1 MKFKFIA
8 EQLAQQTQLN
18 RYRQR
23 VSIAGSSGREIVV
36 DGKQYLNF
44 SSNDYLGL
52 NNHPDI
58 QAAMIEG
65 AEKFGVSASAS
76 SLVTGFNYAHQA
88 LEETAA
94 NWLGR
99 ERVLLFSSGFAANQ
113 AVMHALG
120 QKDVQL
126 LLDKLSHASIIDG
139 ALSSQASLKRY
150 RHNDYQHL
158 GALLAKTAAANNE
171 LNTLIA
177 TEGVFS
183 MDGDEAD
190 IDALTQL
197 ANKANAMIYLDEAH
211 SIGIKGEQGQG
222 IASADVDIVMAT
234 FGKAIATSGAFVACD
249 AELHDY
255 FVNFA
260 RHYIYSTA
268 ISPAIAW
275 ATKKSIETI
284 KKEIW
289 RQEKLSTLTRLF
301 SCQLDSSIDLV
312 PTTSSI
318 HAINVQEETKALA
331 ASEKLKQKGIWVTA
345 IRPPTVP
352 SGTSRLRVTICA
364 NHKERDIIYLAECL
378 NEVLV

>member
-1 MKFKFIA
+1 MKFHFIA
-8 EQLAQQTQLN
+8 EQLAQQRQLN

-23 VSIAGSSGREIVV
+23 VTLENYTGRKLTI

-58 QAAMIEG
+58 QQALFEG
-65 AEKFGVSASAS
+65 AEKYGVSACAS

-88 LEETAA
+88 LEETLAD
-94 NWLGR
+94 WLGR
-99 ERVLLFSSGFAANQ
+99 DRILLFSSGFSANQ
-113 AVMHALG
+113 AILHALG
-120 QKDVQL
+120 QKDVLL

-139 ALSSQASLKRY
+139 ALASQARLKRY
-150 RHNDYQHL
+150 RHNDYHHL
-158 GALLAKTAAANNE
+158 AALLENARTTNPQ
-171 LNTLIA
+171 LSSLIA

-183 MDGDEAD
+183 MDGDQAD
-190 IDALTQL
+190 IGALTQL
-197 ANKANAMIYLDEAH
+197 ARQANAMTFLDEAH
-211 SIGIKGEQGQG
+211 SIGIKGDQGQG
-222 IASADVDIVMAT
+222 VASSEVDIVMAT

-249 AELHDY
+249 EDLHEY
-255 FVNFA
+255 LVNFA

-275 ATKKSIETI
+275 ATQKSIETI
-284 KKEIW
+284 KKERW
-289 RQEKLSTLTRLF
+289 RQEKLSTLTALF
-301 SCQLDSSIDLV
+301 SRLLDNRIALV

-318 HAINVQEETKALA
+318 HAINVKEETKALA
-331 ASEKLKQKGIWVTA
+331 VSEQLKQKGIWVTA

-364 NHKERDIIYLAECL
+364 NHKEKDIIHLAECL